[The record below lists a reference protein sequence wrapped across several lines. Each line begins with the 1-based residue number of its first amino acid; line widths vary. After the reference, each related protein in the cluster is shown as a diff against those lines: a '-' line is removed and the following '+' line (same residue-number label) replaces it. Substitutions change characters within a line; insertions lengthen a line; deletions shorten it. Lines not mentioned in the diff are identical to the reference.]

1 MKDQLQDL
9 IKKCIRD
16 LISKGILIEMPPNVR
31 LDHTKDN
38 SHGDYA
44 TNIALML
51 SKQAKMNPV
60 DLAKIIVDQ
69 LEESSFIN
77 KIEIAGPGFINFFIS
92 DESSSSV
99 VSEIIDQGALYGSS
113 EIGQGKRVLLEYVSA
128 NPTGPLH
135 VGHGRGAAYGAT
147 ISNLLRAVGF
157 KVDNE
162 YYVNDAGR
170 QMDILA
176 VSIYLRYLSLCGE
189 NLRFPDN
196 GYQGQYIKDIAQVI
210 YDSSGEEF
218 YKKLDLIFANVS
230 KDGSEG
236 GDKESHIDGLIENS
250 KSILGDSFRAIF
262 QVGIESILGGIKS
275 DLSEFG
281 VVFEK
286 WFSEQS
292 LIDTGLSE
300 SCISKLKE
308 SQKVYEKDG
317 ALWFKTTNYGDEKDR
332 VVVRDNGNHT
342 YFASDIAYHFDK
354 FERGYDKIINV
365 WGADHHGYISRVK
378 ASIDALG
385 HSPDKLEILLV
396 QFANLYRGGSKVQ
409 MSTRSGSFVTLED
422 LRKEVGNDAARFF
435 YILRKSEQHMD
446 FDLDLA
452 KSKTNENP
460 VYYIQY
466 AHARICSVFRQAN
479 EKEMEVDHSQAN
491 LSLLTEGIEKNIIKE
506 LSRYKSVLE
515 SSAIQYEPH
524 QLAYYLRDLSTHFHS
539 YYNACKF
546 IVEDKHLTQARLSL
560 IHATR
565 QILING
571 LSILGVSAPESM

>member
-9 IKKCIRD
+9 IKKCIQD

-51 SKQAKMNPV
+51 SKQAKMKPV

-113 EIGQGKRVLLEYVSA
+113 EIGQGKKVLLEYVSA

-308 SQKVYEKDG
+308 SEKVYEKDG

-515 SSAIQYEPH
+515 SSALQYEPH

>member
-1 MKDQLQDL
+1 MKDQLQEL
-9 IKKCIRD
+9 LTKCVQD
-16 LISKGILIEMPPNVR
+16 LISKGILNEMPSKIR
-31 LDHTKDN
+31 IDHTKDN

-51 SKQAKMNPV
+51 SKQAKMSPV
-60 DLAKIIVDQ
+60 ELAKIIIDQ
-69 LEESSFIN
+69 FEQKNFIK

-92 DESSSSV
+92 QESSSSIV
-99 VSEIIDQGALYGSS
+99 NEILAQAASYGCSD
-113 EIGQGKRVLLEYVSA
+113 IGQGKKVLLEYVSA

-147 ISNLLRAVGF
+147 VSNLLRNAGF
-157 KVDNE
+157 IVDNE

-170 QMDILA
+170 QMDILT
-176 VSIYLRYLSLCGE
+176 VSIYLRYLTICGE
-189 NLRFPDN
+189 DLRFPDN
-196 GYQGQYIKDIAQVI
+196 GYQGQYINDIAQGI
-210 YDSSGEEF
+210 YETNGQKFHLKS
-218 YKKLDLIFANVS
+218 DLVFENVCR
-230 KDGSEG
+230 DGTEG
-236 GDKESHIDGLIENS
+236 GDKEVHIDQLIEKA
-250 KSILGDSFRAIF
+250 KSILGDGFKAVF
-262 QVGIESILGGIKS
+262 EVGIESILSGIKN
-275 DLSEFG
+275 DLAEFG

-292 LIDTGLSE
+292 LIDSGLSE
-300 SCISKLKE
+300 SCISKLKD
-308 SQKVYEKDG
+308 SKNLYEKDG

-342 YFASDIAYHFDK
+342 YFASDIAYHLDK
-354 FERGYDKIINV
+354 LDRGYDKIINV
-365 WGADHHGYISRVK
+365 WGADHHGYIPRVK
-378 ASIDALG
+378 ASIEALG
-385 HSPDKLEILLV
+385 HNSDKLEILLV

-422 LRKEVGNDAARFF
+422 LRAEVGNDAARFF

-466 AHARICSVFRQAN
+466 AHARICSVFKQAD
-479 EKEMEVDHSQAN
+479 EKELELDVSQAN
-491 LSLLTEGIEKNIIKE
+491 LSLLTEEIEKDILRE
-506 LSRYKSVLE
+506 LSRFRSVLE

-524 QLAYYLRDLSTHFHS
+524 QLAYYLRDLSNHFHS

-546 IVEDKHLTQARLSL
+546 IVDDKNLTQSRLAL
-560 IHATR
+560 INATQ
-565 QILING
+565 QILKNG
-571 LSILGVSAPESM
+571 LSILGVGAPESM

>member
-9 IKKCIRD
+9 IKKCIQD

-113 EIGQGKRVLLEYVSA
+113 EIGQGKKVLLEYVSA

-308 SQKVYEKDG
+308 SEKVYEKDG

>member
-9 IKKCIRD
+9 LYKCIQE
-16 LISKGILIEMPPNVR
+16 LISKGTLNEMPSKIR
-31 LDHTKDN
+31 IDHTKDN

-51 SKQAKMNPV
+51 SKQAKMSPV
-60 DLAKIIVDQ
+60 ELAKIIIDQ
-69 LEESSFIN
+69 FEQKSFIK
-77 KIEIAGPGFINFFIS
+77 KIEIAGPGFINFFMS
-92 DESSSSV
+92 QETSSSIV
-99 VSEIIDQGALYGSS
+99 NEIIDQAALYGSS
-113 EIGQGKRVLLEYVSA
+113 EIGHGKKVLLEYVSA

-147 ISNLLRAVGF
+147 VSNLLRNAGF
-157 KVDNE
+157 IVDNE

-170 QMDILA
+170 QMDILT
-176 VSIYLRYLSLCGE
+176 VSIYLRYLTICGE
-189 NLRFPDN
+189 SLRFPDN
-196 GYQGQYIKDIAQVI
+196 GYQGQYIHDIAQVI
-210 YDSSGEEF
+210 YEASGQEF
-218 YKKLDLIFANVS
+218 HLKSDLVFENVS

-236 GDKESHIDGLIENS
+236 GDKEIHIDQLIKRA
-250 KSILGDSFRAIF
+250 KSILGDRFKAVF
-262 QVGIESILGGIKS
+262 KVGIESILGGIKN
-275 DLSEFG
+275 DLAEFG
-281 VVFEK
+281 VIFEK

-292 LIDTGLSE
+292 LIDSGLSE
-300 SCISKLKE
+300 ACISKLKD
-308 SQKVYEKDG
+308 SKNLYEKDG

-342 YFASDIAYHFDK
+342 YFASDIAYHLEK
-354 FERGYDKIINV
+354 LERGYDKIINV
-365 WGADHHGYISRVK
+365 WGADHHGYIPRVK
-378 ASIDALG
+378 ASIEALG
-385 HSPDKLEILLV
+385 HDPNKLEILLV

-422 LRKEVGNDAARFF
+422 LRAEVGNDAARFF

-466 AHARICSVFRQAN
+466 AHARICSVFRQAD
-479 EKEMEVDHSQAN
+479 EKEIELDVSQTN
-491 LSLLTEGIEKNIIKE
+491 LTLLTEEIEKDLLRE
-506 LSRYKSVLE
+506 LSRFKSVLE

-524 QLAYYLRDLSTHFHS
+524 QLAYYLRDLSNHFHS

-546 IVEDKHLTQARLSL
+546 IVDDKNLTQARLAL
-560 IHATR
+560 ISATQ
-565 QILING
+565 QILKNG
-571 LSILGVSAPESM
+571 LSILGVGAPESM